1 MQHFKYSSIN
11 LWCTKNLVDTQFL
24 LWKLFTIA
32 ENTQDA
38 KSWEAT
44 LTSPLSPKQL
54 EPYENLKSLRGKKW
68 ISPQYY
74 SDPYDTEVDVV
85 FLNTCGFISS
95 GREEAIE
102 VIKQLTKGNKTI
114 YVLWCAIQYYKNI
127 DKDSKNPLEG
137 KNIHLL
143 SRNDFD
149 TVTLEQLVE
158 WYDSKNFWDFEFS
171 ESPRV
176 YTNFDYGFEYIKIA
190 EWCDNNCTFCI
201 IPKIRGKQKSL
212 PKEKILQEIT
222 QMVNDGMQEVIL
234 IAQDSTRY
242 WTDLYGEPA
251 LFDLLQEI
259 ENIPGDFKYRLLYLY
274 PDILSLDHIK
284 KLTTFKKWIP
294 YFDIPLQHVSAPL
307 LKKMGRFY
315 DENAIE
321 EFLKF
326 IKNNFPIHYIRTN
339 IIIGFPGETDEDQ
352 AKLITF
358 LKKNY
363 FDNIALFEYHD
374 EPFAASSK
382 LPNKVDD
389 DTLRSRFLEIDNLVD
404 QLLTDKEN
412 ARIENEETWFIVDI
426 KEKKTHNTQNSKSKI
441 FITVRP
447 RLHCP
452 EVDAYD
458 KITADKIISIPNP
471 DWTIDIGDKI
481 EYIV

>member
-1 MQHFKYSSIN
+1 MMKVDIHYNFLLLKPVMHFKYSSIN

-32 ENTQDA
+32 E
-38 KSWEAT
+38 
-44 LTSPLSPKQL
+44 
-54 EPYENLKSLRGKKW
+54 KKKG

-74 SDPYDTEVDVV
+74 SDPYDKEVDVV

-102 VIKQLTKGNKTI
+102 VIKQLTKANKTI

-127 DKDSKNPLEG
+127 DKEGKNPLEW

-212 PKEKILQEIT
+212 PKEKIIQEIT
-222 QMVNDGMQEVIL
+222 QMVHDGIQEVIL

-242 WTDLYGEPA
+242 GTDLYGEPA

-321 EFLKF
+321 TFLKF
-326 IKNNFPIHYIRTN
+326 IKDNFPIHYIRTN

-352 AKLITF
+352 QKLITF
-358 LKKNY
+358 LEKKY

-389 DTLRSRFLEIDNLVD
+389 DTIRERFLEIDNLVD
-404 QLLTDKEN
+404 QVLTDKEN
-412 ARIENEETWFIVDI
+412 ERIWNKETWFIVDI
-426 KEKKTHNTQNSKSKI
+426 SEKKDTLKL
-441 FITVRP
+441 TVRP

-458 KITADKIISIPNP
+458 KIIRIPNQ
-471 DWTIDIGDKI
+471 DWTIDIGDMI

>member
-1 MQHFKYSSIN
+1 MRFKYSSIN

-24 LWKLFTIA
+24 LGKLFTLA
-32 ENTQDA
+32 E
-38 KSWEAT
+38 
-44 LTSPLSPKQL
+44 KQ
-54 EPYENLKSLRGKKW
+54 KG

-74 SDPYDTEVDVV
+74 SDPYDTDVDVV

-102 VIKQLTKGNKTI
+102 VIKQLTKANKTI
-114 YVLWCAIQYYKNI
+114 YVLGCAIQYYKNI
-127 DKDSKNPLEG
+127 DNKSQNPLEG

-149 TVTLEQLVE
+149 KITLDQLAAG
-158 WYDSKNFWDFEFS
+158 YDSTSFGDFEFS
-171 ESPRV
+171 DSPRV
-176 YTNFDYGFEYIKIA
+176 YTNFDYGFEYLKIA

-212 PKEKILQEIT
+212 PKEKIIAEIT
-222 QMVNDGMQEVIL
+222 QMVHDGIQEVIL

-242 WTDLYGEPA
+242 GTDLYGEPA
-251 LFDLLQEI
+251 LFDLLQSI

-294 YFDIPLQHVSAPL
+294 YFDIPLQHVSEPL

-315 DENAIE
+315 DEHAIE

-326 IKNNFPIHYIRTN
+326 IKKNFPVHYIRTN
-339 IIIGFPGETDEDQ
+339 IIIWFPGETDEDQ
-352 AKLITF
+352 QKLITF

-374 EPFAASSK
+374 EEFAASSK
-382 LPNKVDD
+382 LPNKVDSDTIRARFMDID
-389 DTLRSRFLEIDNLVD
+389 DLVD
-404 QLLTDKEN
+404 QLLTAKESE
-412 ARIENEETWFIVDI
+412 RIGKEETGFIVDI
-426 KEKKTHNTQNSKSKI
+426 SEKKDTIKL
-441 FITVRP
+441 TVRP

-458 KITADKIISIPNP
+458 KITADQILNIPNP
-471 DWTIDIGDKI
+471 DWTIDVGDMI
-481 EYIV
+481 EYVV

>member
-11 LWCTKNLVDTQFL
+11 LGCTKNLVDTQFL
-24 LWKLFTIA
+24 LGKLFTVA
-32 ENTQDA
+32 E
-38 KSWEAT
+38 K
-44 LTSPLSPKQL
+44 
-54 EPYENLKSLRGKKW
+54 KKW

-102 VIKQLTKGNKTI
+102 VIKQLTKAGKAI
-114 YVLWCAIQYYKNI
+114 YVLGCAIQYYKNI
-127 DKDSKNPLEG
+127 DKDSQNPLEG

-158 WYDSKNFWDFEFS
+158 WYDSKNFGDFEFS
-171 ESPRV
+171 NSPRV
-176 YTNFDYGFEYIKIA
+176 YTNFDYGFEYLKIA
-190 EWCDNNCTFCI
+190 EWCDNKCTFCI

-212 PKEKILQEIT
+212 PKETIIQEIT
-222 QMVNDGMQEVIL
+222 QMVNDGIQEVIL

-242 WTDLYGEPA
+242 GTDLYGEPA
-251 LFDLLQEI
+251 LFDLLQAI

-326 IKNNFPIHYIRTN
+326 IKKNFPVHYIRTN
-339 IIIGFPGETDEDQ
+339 IIIGFPGETQEDQ
-352 AKLITF
+352 QKLITF
-358 LKKNY
+358 LKKDY

-382 LPNKVDD
+382 LQNKVDSNTIRARFMDID
-389 DTLRSRFLEIDNLVD
+389 DLVD
-404 QLLTDKEN
+404 QLLTAKES
-412 ARIENEETWFIVDI
+412 ARLGKEETWFIVDI
-426 KEKKTHNTQNSKSKI
+426 SEKKDTIKL
-441 FITVRP
+441 TVRP

-458 KITADKIISIPNP
+458 KITAENIISIPNP
-471 DWTIDIGDKI
+471 DWTIDVGDMI